1 MHTDAINA
9 VGRHEEAIPLL
20 ERAVRRYEAD
30 EQREAD
36 SLHSLGIAHQGR
48 GSGHQALEYFERSL
62 ELDRELGDL
71 YYEAFAHWRQAL
83 ELLDRLGHADA
94 EQVRRKLG
102 LAEGRGAPRA
112 G

>member
-1 MHTDAINA
+1 M
-9 VGRHEEAIPLL
+9 
-20 ERAVRRYEAD
+20 
-30 EQREAD
+30 
-36 SLHSLGIAHQGR
+36 
-48 GSGHQALEYFERSL
+48 
-62 ELDRELGDL
+62 ELDRELADL